1 MNFSGSDSLSCVEFF
16 ILFLIFWIFLE
27 MVSPTIA
34 ACPLP
39 RPGNKLSIGDATN
52 EPMNALATDFP
63 TLSKSNFL
71 GPTSCS
77 GTFTFVF
84 MLSISID
91 DPKRPVSRGSNGSFI
106 SRFRTLNPRRPESVN
121 AINARL
127 FFFSK
132 EISSIEIKIRNKT
145 RTENETSGISG
156 ITSGIFVRRRAW
168 IFGITIVDGNVI
180 RIKIK
185 IASRPP

>member
-1 MNFSGSDSLSCVEFF
+1 M
-16 ILFLIFWIFLE
+16 
-27 MVSPTIA
+27 SPIIA

-52 EPMNALATDFP
+52 EPRNALATDFP
-63 TLSKSNFL
+63 ILSKSNFD
-71 GPTSCS
+71 GSMFCS
-77 GTFTFVF
+77 GIFTFVF

-106 SRFRTLNPRRPESVN
+106 SRFRTLNPRRPDSVN

-127 FFFSK
+127 FFFSR
-132 EISSIEIKIRNKT
+132 EINSIEIRIRNKT
-145 RTENETSGISG
+145 RTENETSWINWIVSGISF
-156 ITSGIFVRRRAW
+156 IRIVW
-168 IFGITIVDGNVI
+168 IFGITIIDGNVI
-180 RIKIK
+180 KIKIN